1 MFNGPYEK
9 CIQLKEN
16 LQEADFIFLSGHK
29 EIPRK
34 MKPKKSGAFI
44 YNVGENGRSIVSLKI
59 NIGHVDSSLNDIS
72 MLLEREKFIYETLD
86 FLHGGAS
93 ISVEEMYSGNHN
105 MAQKIKRIKLE
116 LQAARKELENTV
128 NSIEFDFIPLSDM
141 VTEDQK
147 INSIINEAHNR
158 PN

>member
-1 MFNGPYEK
+1 MDVNDIFSAFGDIFGDSDNIFGSMFGN
-9 CIQLKEN
+9 QR
-16 LQEADFIFLSGHK
+16 QSR
-29 EIPRK
+29 RK
-34 MKPKKSGAFI
+34 GGS
-44 YNVGENGRSIVSLKI
+44 NLKI
-59 NIGHVDSSLNDIS
+59 SIPL
-72 MLLEREKFIYETLD
+72 TL
-86 FLHGGAS
+86 
-93 ISVEEMYSGNHN
+93 EEMYSGNYN